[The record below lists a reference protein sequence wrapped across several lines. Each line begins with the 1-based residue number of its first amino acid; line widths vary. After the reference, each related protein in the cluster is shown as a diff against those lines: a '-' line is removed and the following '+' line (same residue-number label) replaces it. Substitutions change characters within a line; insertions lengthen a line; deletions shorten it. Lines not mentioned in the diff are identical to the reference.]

1 MAKNNQN
8 LLKLFPGHLEVA
20 TLLIRNGAELNLTD
34 KNSQGALHL
43 ACFYGKEEMTSLLV
57 HSGCDP
63 DLQDSQGQRPID
75 VAMQMGNTDIAQT
88 LRKHHKVP
96 SIHHSEVKVNM
107 REEKPV
113 KPPAK
118 GAKAKS
124 TGEGRP
130 GRGPSQKSKSSRS
143 SSDGASVVVDQ
154 TDGEDTERRHSLE
167 KKRKKGKYRHYI
179 DGKVIKS
186 DRKEA
191 KSEKKRESLDID
203 ERPRKC
209 MCCVIS

>member
-1 MAKNNQN
+1 MLTKNNQN

-20 TLLIRNGAELNLTD
+20 TLLIQNGAELNVTD

-57 HSGCDP
+57 QSGCAP

-75 VAMQMGNTDIAQT
+75 VAMEMGNTDIAQT
-88 LRKHHKVP
+88 LRKQHKVP

-113 KPPAK
+113 KPPVK
-118 GAKAKS
+118 GAKASPNIAKS
-124 TGEGRP
+124 TGEDKP

-143 SSDGASVVVDQ
+143 SSDGASVAVDQ
-154 TDGEDTERRHSLE
+154 TDSEDTNRRRSLE
-167 KKRKKGKYRHYI
+167 DKRKKGKYRHHI

-186 DRKEA
+186 D
-191 KSEKKRESLDID
+191 KK
-203 ERPRKC
+203 KQQ
-209 MCCVIS
+209 